1 MKVLC
6 NNNVQRMKNCQL
18 LLLVLL
24 VVLCF
29 SSCTETKYMTRKS
42 TLDKMVDS
50 VKTQLMN
57 EGYHTTGFSTRQA
70 NEMEVAGISYTSNA
84 GFGTVL
90 KNNFVTQDTYTFAD
104 TLGNTVSYSLFYALD
119 RQEVVV
125 NAGLCGCETSNPHD
139 YDKVCGSLS
148 QIDWMPNKDAIEVPD
163 FSTPLVITG
172 SAIIAGTILYG
183 ILRKR

>member
-1 MKVLC
+1 
-6 NNNVQRMKNCQL
+6 MKNCRL

-57 EGYHTTGFSTRQA
+57 EGYHTTGFSTKQT
-70 NEMEVAGISYTSNA
+70 NELEVVGISYTSNA
-84 GFGTVL
+84 GLGTAM

-104 TLGNTVSYSLFYALD
+104 
-119 RQEVVV
+119 
-125 NAGLCGCETSNPHD
+125 
-139 YDKVCGSLS
+139 
-148 QIDWMPNKDAIEVPD
+148 
-163 FSTPLVITG
+163 
-172 SAIIAGTILYG
+172 
-183 ILRKR
+183 

>member
-1 MKVLC
+1 
-6 NNNVQRMKNCQL
+6 MKNCQL

-29 SSCTETKYMTRKS
+29 SSCTETKYLTRKS

-57 EGYHTTGFSTRQA
+57 EGYHTTGFSTKQT
-70 NEMEVAGISYTSNA
+70 NEMEVVGISYTSKA
-84 GFGTVL
+84 GFGTAMQ
-90 KNNFVTQDTYTFAD
+90 NNFVTQDTYTFAD
-104 TLGNTVSYSLFYALD
+104 SLGNTVSYSLFYALD
-119 RQEVVV
+119 KQEIVV

-139 YDKVCGSLS
+139 YDKVCGSIS

-163 FSTPLVITG
+163 FSAPLVITG
-172 SAIIAGTILYG
+172 SAIIAGTILYC